1 MTVTRSEAR
10 GTGYQVL
17 LTSLLSLNFG
27 LVLFDRNALGFL
39 MPFIQPELALSN
51 TEVGVLSGALSLT
64 WALSAFGVGAISDR
78 MGTRKR
84 PLVIITLAFSA
95 CTFASGLAR
104 SFVTMLG
111 ARLLMGA
118 AEGGIMPLSQSLI
131 ASDVAARHRGL
142 AMGVAQGFGSS
153 LLGSFV
159 APVVLVGFATA
170 FGWRHAF
177 FLAGAPGLLTALLMA
192 RFIRERHGKSP
203 RGAARAMQAGS
214 LREVLGD
221 RNVILCAV
229 IGVLLVS
236 YLVLCW
242 SFMPLYLT
250 QVRGYDAKT
259 MSWLMG
265 TLGISAT
272 LASTGIPALSDRMGR
287 RVPMIVVP
295 LVATILPLAALLF
308 VGSAWSLAVIFF
320 VGWTVTGIF
329 PLFMA
334 TVPSESVP
342 AAHLAAALGICMGTS
357 EIVGGVLSPII
368 AGSAADRFGLGAP
381 LWMMLGLTL
390 VAAFVALG
398 LRESAPSCNRAIS

>member
-1 MTVTRSEAR
+1 MSTPARS
-10 GTGYQVL
+10 TGYQVL

-51 TEVGVLSGALSLT
+51 AEVGVLSGALSLT
-64 WALSAFGVGAISDR
+64 WAVSAFGVGAISDR
-78 MGTRKR
+78 LGTRKL
-84 PLVIITLAFSA
+84 PLVIITLAFSV

-104 SFVTMLG
+104 SFASLLG

-131 ASDVAARHRGL
+131 ASDVSARHRGL

-159 APVVLVGFATA
+159 APVVLVGFATSL
-170 FGWRHAF
+170 GWRHAF
-177 FLAGAPGLLTALLMA
+177 FLAGAPGLLSALLMA
-192 RFIRERHGKSP
+192 RFIREHRTTPLPGPAPPEPS
-203 RGAARAMQAGS
+203 GS
-214 LREVLGD
+214 LREVLAD
-221 RNVILCAV
+221 RNIVLCAV
-229 IGVLLVS
+229 LGVLLVS

-242 SFMPLYLT
+242 TFMPLYLT
-250 QVRGYDAKT
+250 QVRGYDPKT

-272 LASTGIPALSDRMGR
+272 LASTAIPALSDRLGR

-295 LVATILPLAALLF
+295 LIATMLPLAALF
-308 VGSAWSLAVIFF
+308 FSGSAWSLAAIFF

-334 TVPSESVP
+334 TVPAESVP
-342 AAHLAAALGICMGTS
+342 LGHIAAALGVCMGTS
-357 EIVGGVLSPII
+357 EIIGGVLAPII
-368 AGSAADRFGLGAP
+368 AGAAADRFGLGAP

-390 VAAFVALG
+390 AAGLVALG
-398 LRESAPSCNRAIS
+398 LRETAPFRMRQ

>member
-1 MTVTRSEAR
+1 MRTEAR
-10 GTGYQVL
+10 STAYQVL
-17 LTSLLSLNFG
+17 LTALLSLNFG
-27 LVLFDRNALGFL
+27 FVLFDRNALGFL

-64 WALSAFGVGAISDR
+64 WALSAFGVGAISDWL
-78 MGTRKR
+78 GTRKR
-84 PLVIITLAFSA
+84 PLIIITLAFSL
-95 CTFASGLAR
+95 CTFGSGLAR
-104 SFVTMLG
+104 SFATMLG

-177 FLAGAPGLLTALLMA
+177 FLAGAPGLLSALLMA
-192 RFIRERHGKSP
+192 WFIRER
-203 RGAARAMQAGS
+203 RAKPADVTTPAVQLGS
-214 LREVLGD
+214 LRDVLAD

-242 SFMPLYLT
+242 TFMPLYLT

-265 TLGISAT
+265 TLGISST
-272 LASTGIPALSDRMGR
+272 LASTGIPAVSDRLGR

-295 LVATILPLAALLF
+295 LIATVLPLAALF
-308 VGSAWSLAVIFF
+308 FSGSAWSLAVIFF
-320 VGWTVTGIF
+320 IGWTVTGIF

-334 TVPSESVP
+334 TVPAESVP
-342 AAHLAAALGICMGTS
+342 VRHLAAALGICMGTS
-357 EIVGGVLSPII
+357 EIIGGVLSPII
-368 AGSAADRFGLGAP
+368 AGTAADKFGLGAP
-381 LWMMLGLTL
+381 LWMMLGFTL
-390 VAAFVALG
+390 AATFVALG
-398 LRESAPSCNRAIS
+398 LRESAPLQTRGDT

>member
-1 MTVTRSEAR
+1 MTGLRSESRSTA
-10 GTGYQVL
+10 YQVL
-17 LTSLLSLNFG
+17 LTALLSLNFG
-27 LVLFDRNALGFL
+27 FVLFDRNALGFL
-39 MPFIQPELALSN
+39 MPFIKPELALSN
-51 TEVGVLSGALSLT
+51 TEVGILSGALSLT

-78 MGTRKR
+78 LGTRKR

-104 SFVTMLG
+104 SFTSMLG

-159 APVVLVGFATA
+159 APVVLVGFATT

-177 FLAGAPGLLTALLMA
+177 FLAGAPGLLSALLMA
-192 RFIRERHGKSP
+192 RFIRERRAQAP
-203 RGAARAMQAGS
+203 VDTAAATRSDRGS
-214 LREVLGD
+214 LREVLAD
-221 RNVILCAV
+221 RNVILCSV
-229 IGVLLVS
+229 LGVLLVS

-242 SFMPLYLT
+242 TFMPLYLT

-272 LASTGIPALSDRMGR
+272 LASTGIPALSDRLGR

-295 LVATILPLAALLF
+295 LIAAILPLAAMFF
-308 VGSAWSLAVIFF
+308 VGSAWSLAAIFF

-342 AAHLAAALGICMGTS
+342 VGHLAAALGICMGTS
-357 EIVGGVLSPII
+357 EIIGGVLSPII
-368 AGSAADRFGLGAP
+368 AGDAADRFGLGAP

-390 VAAFVALG
+390 VAVFVALG
-398 LRESAPSCNRAIS
+398 LRETAPSLRTG

>member
-1 MTVTRSEAR
+1 MRTEAR
-10 GTGYQVL
+10 STAYQVL

-27 LVLFDRNALGFL
+27 FVLFDRNALGFL

-64 WALSAFGVGAISDR
+64 WALSAFGVGALSDR
-78 MGTRKR
+78 LGTRKR

-95 CTFASGLAR
+95 CTVASGLAR
-104 SFVTMLG
+104 SFATMLG
-111 ARLLMGA
+111 ARLAIGA

-131 ASDVAARHRGL
+131 ASAVAARHRGL

-159 APVVLVGFATA
+159 APVVLVGFASA
-170 FGWRHAF
+170 FGWRQAF
-177 FLAGAPGLLTALLMA
+177 FLAGAPGLLSALLMA
-192 RFIRERHGKSP
+192 KFIREQRVKP
-203 RGAARAMQAGS
+203 PDGAAPAIPSGS
-214 LREVLGD
+214 LREVLAD
-221 RNVILCAV
+221 RNVLLCAV
-229 IGVLLVS
+229 LGVLLVS

-250 QVRGYDAKT
+250 QARGYDAKT

-272 LASTGIPALSDRMGR
+272 LASTGIPALSDRLGR

-295 LVATILPLAALLF
+295 LVATILPLAALF
-308 VGSAWSLAVIFF
+308 FTGSTWNLALIFF

-334 TVPSESVP
+334 TVPAESVP
-342 AAHLAAALGICMGTS
+342 VRHLAAALGICMGSS

-368 AGSAADRFGLGAP
+368 AGTAADKFGLGAP

-390 VAAFVALG
+390 AAGFVALG
-398 LRESAPSCNRAIS
+398 LRETAPSRA